1 MVLNMKIVFEKNFY
15 SCFPILTKLFFVIL
29 VLPLCSRNV
38 EMNGYTIPAGA
49 QVIPLIQSVHMD
61 PNLWDKPEDFNPE
74 RFIGP
79 DGNVHRPDF
88 FMPFGVGRR
97 RCLGD
102 TLARMEMFLFFACL
116 MHGYDISLPENE
128 PAPTLACIA
137 GVVISPQTVRICI
150 TPRPDMPKMEV
161 QQQQEEDQHREHP
174 DGVVRNVG
182 SY

>member
-1 MVLNMKIVFEKNFY
+1 
-15 SCFPILTKLFFVIL
+15 
-29 VLPLCSRNV
+29 
-38 EMNGYTIPAGA
+38 MNGFTIPAGA

-61 PNLWDKPEDFNPE
+61 PTLWDKPEEFIPE

-79 DGNVHRPDF
+79 DGAVHRPDF

-128 PAPTLACIA
+128 PEPTLTGVA
-137 GVVISPQTVRICI
+137 GVVISPQAVRVCI
-150 TPRPDMPKMEV
+150 KPRPDMPKMAMFA
-161 QQQQEEDQHREHP
+161 EEEEQLEQDNQNREQTHA
-174 DGVVRNVG
+174 DGILRNVG

>member
-1 MVLNMKIVFEKNFY
+1 
-15 SCFPILTKLFFVIL
+15 
-29 VLPLCSRNV
+29 
-38 EMNGYTIPAGA
+38 MNGYTIPAGA

-61 PNLWDKPEDFNPE
+61 PVLWDKPEEFIPE

-79 DGNVHRPDF
+79 DGAVRRPDF

-128 PAPTLACIA
+128 PEPTLTGVA
-137 GVVISPQTVRICI
+137 GVVISPQAVRICI
-150 TPRPDMPKMEV
+150 KPRPDMPKADFDLEAM
-161 QQQQEEDQHREHP
+161 QNHLNREQTHT
-174 DGVVRNVG
+174 DGIVRNVG
-182 SY
+182 SYWCPPPYASTQ

>member
-1 MVLNMKIVFEKNFY
+1 
-15 SCFPILTKLFFVIL
+15 
-29 VLPLCSRNV
+29 
-38 EMNGYTIPAGA
+38 MNGYTIPAGA
-49 QVIPLIQSVHMD
+49 QVIPLIQGVHMS
-61 PNLWDKPEDFNPE
+61 PELWDRPEEFIPE

-128 PAPTLACIA
+128 PEPTLNGVA
-137 GVVISPQTVRICI
+137 GVVISPQTVRVCI
-150 TPRPDMPKMEV
+150 KPRPDMPKHV
-161 QQQQEEDQHREHP
+161 VEEGDDELHVPNPFRDHTYQ
-174 DGVVRNVG
+174 DSNLRNVG

>member
-1 MVLNMKIVFEKNFY
+1 MTSK
-15 SCFPILTKLFFVIL
+15 LTNDSSPSSPSV
-29 VLPLCSRNV
+29 PCREV
-38 EMNGYTIPAGA
+38 EMNGFTIPAGA

-61 PNLWDKPEDFNPE
+61 PTLWDKPEEFIPE

-79 DGNVHRPDF
+79 DGAVHRPDF

-128 PAPTLACIA
+128 PEPTLTGVA
-137 GVVISPQTVRICI
+137 GVVISPQAVRVCI
-150 TPRPDMPKMEV
+150 KPRPDMPKMAMFA
-161 QQQQEEDQHREHP
+161 EEEEQLEQDNQNREQTHA
-174 DGVVRNVG
+174 DGILRNVG